1 MFWLMVLAHLIAD
14 YPLQPD
20 WMVRAK
26 RRLPGLLLHV
36 GIHFCATALVLG
48 LVGTDFWL
56 PALAL
61 AGFHFVID
69 LGKNLVNRLR
79 PQWVSGPY
87 LIDQVFHY
95 ISMWIVYRWMPANP
109 VIQTPPVAYLAIA
122 YLCITYVSFVT
133 ERILAHARPAYR
145 ELVDRTRWRRILTRA
160 LILSGL
166 LLSWSLFANLFAP
179 SIFLQVRSPLPSGA
193 AANYRRTMLLID
205 IAISLAGFLFL
216 ALVTRSGRAW

>member
-1 MFWLMVLAHLIAD
+1 MFWLLVLAHLIAD

-26 RRLPGLLLHV
+26 RGLPGLLLHV
-36 GIHFCATALVLG
+36 GIHFCVTAVVLG
-48 LVGTDFWL
+48 LGGADFWL

-95 ISMWIVYRWMPANP
+95 ISMVIVYRWMPANP
-109 VIQTPPVAYLAIA
+109 GIQTPPVVYLAIA
-122 YLCITYVSFVT
+122 YLGITYVSFIT
-133 ERILAHARPAYR
+133 ERILSHARPAYR

-160 LILSGL
+160 LIMSGL
-166 LLSWSLFANLFAP
+166 LLSWSLFTNLFAP
-179 SIFLQVRSPLPSGA
+179 SFFLQVRGTAPAGA
-193 AANYRRTMLLID
+193 AHYRRTMLLID
-205 IAISLAGFLFL
+205 ISISLAGFLFL
-216 ALVTRSGRAW
+216 ILVTQSGRAW